1 MITKQ
6 HKRLK
11 LACYTISLSMSVVCN
26 LPPLLFICFRSLYGF
41 SYTQLGLFVFIN
53 FFTQLL
59 LDALFALFSHK
70 FNIEK
75 TIKIAPVLT
84 FVGMMIFGT
93 WHFFFPDSVY
103 IGLLLGTIIFSS
115 AAGLCEV
122 LINPVIATIPSDDPD
137 REMSK
142 LHSVYAW
149 GVAPV
154 VVISTLFLRLFSSD
168 LWYWLIFLFACL
180 PVTSICLFSGVK
192 IPEVKTPKKVSGV
205 FKLFCVPT
213 LWLCVFAIFLGGAIE
228 CNMAQWASGYLEQ
241 AMGISK
247 VWGDIFGV
255 ALFSVLLGLGR
266 TLYSKIGKNIF
277 RTLILGAVGSTA
289 CYLICAIS
297 SNPFIGLVACV
308 LVGFCSSMLWPGC
321 LVIATDKFPKSGV
334 FIYAMMAAGG
344 DFGAAIIPQLTG
356 TVTDI
361 AIAHPAVISM
371 AEKLLLSPEQLGMR
385 IGIFASAIC
394 PLLAVIVYAC
404 LWKTGRKPVEE
415 GEGNERC

>member
-1 MITKQ
+1 MKSQ
-6 HKRLK
+6 HNRLRW
-11 LACYTISLSMSVVCN
+11 ACYTVSLSMSVVRN

-41 SYTQLGLFVFIN
+41 SYTQLGLFIFIN

-59 LDALFALFSHK
+59 LDTLFVLFSHK

-75 TIKIAPVLT
+75 TVKFTPVLT
-84 FVGMMIFGT
+84 IIGMAIFAT

-103 IGLLLGTIIFSS
+103 IGLLIGTVIFSS

-122 LINPVIATIPSDDPD
+122 LINPVIATIPTDDPD
-137 REMSK
+137 REISK

-149 GVAPV
+149 GVVPV
-154 VVISTLFLRLFSSD
+154 VVASTLFLHIFSAD
-168 LWYWLIFLFACL
+168 LWYWLVLLFTIL
-180 PVTSICLFSGVK
+180 PICSLWLFSGVSIPK
-192 IPEVKTPKKVSGV
+192 INTPEKVSGV
-205 FKLFCVPT
+205 LTLLSNPS

-255 ALFSVLLGLGR
+255 ALFSVFLGFGR

-277 RTLILGAVGSTA
+277 RTILLGAIGATV
-289 CYLICAIS
+289 CYLVCAIT
-297 SNPFIGLVACV
+297 SNAILGLVACV

-321 LVIATDKFPKSGV
+321 VVISADKFPKSGV

-344 DFGAAIIPQLTG
+344 DMGAAVIPQLTG

-361 AIAHPAVISM
+361 AIAHPTVISL
-371 AEKLLLSPEQLGMR
+371 AQQLVLTPEQLGMR
-385 IGIFASAIC
+385 IGILATSLCPVLAI
-394 PLLAVIVYAC
+394 IVYAF
-404 LWKTGRKPVEE
+404 LWKTGRKPEE
-415 GEGNERC
+415 